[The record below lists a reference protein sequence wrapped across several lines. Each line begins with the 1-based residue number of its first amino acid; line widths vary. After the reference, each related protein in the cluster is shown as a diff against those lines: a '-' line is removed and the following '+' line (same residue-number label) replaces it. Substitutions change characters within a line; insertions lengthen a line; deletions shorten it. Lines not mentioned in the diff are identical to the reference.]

1 MAAARQANPEP
12 RRLSFSRV
20 QAVVMTALPRL
31 ATITDAAEWEAEY
44 HWVLRWAGQGKL
56 PNRTRR
62 RSYPRAVWGKGATFP
77 KHKCK
82 GPSSPDD
89 EKGAK

>member
-1 MAAARQANPEP
+1 
-12 RRLSFSRV
+12 
-20 QAVVMTALPRL
+20 MTALPRL

-44 HWVLRWAGQGKL
+44 RSVLGWAAQGKL

-62 RSYPRAVWGKGATFP
+62 RSYPREVWGKGGTFP
-77 KHKCK
+77 KRKCQ
-82 GPSSPDD
+82 GPGLPAD